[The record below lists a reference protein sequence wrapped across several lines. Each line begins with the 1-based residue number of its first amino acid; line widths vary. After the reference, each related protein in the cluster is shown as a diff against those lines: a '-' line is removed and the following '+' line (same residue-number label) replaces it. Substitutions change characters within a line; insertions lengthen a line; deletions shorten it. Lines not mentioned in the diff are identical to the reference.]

1 MIRIESL
8 VRRLL
13 DNRRGHARVKRP
25 YATIIYDEHKR
36 EVFRGKVKD
45 LSRGGACIGGLPV
58 NEGVRYGQR
67 VRVELLLLP
76 KDLKKVSERAVT
88 WGWVCRIE
96 EHEDGAAVAVKFER
110 FLADD
115 N

>member
-1 MIRIESL
+1 MLKIENL

-13 DNRRGHARVKRP
+13 DNRRDHSRVHRP
-25 YATIIYDEHKR
+25 YTTIIYDEHKR

-45 LSRGGACIGGLPV
+45 LSRGGVCVGGLPV
-58 NEGVRYGQR
+58 GDGVRYGQR

-76 KDLKKVSERAVT
+76 QNLHEVSEHAVT
-88 WGWVCRIE
+88 WGWVCRVE
-96 EHEDGAAVAVKFER
+96 EHEDGESVAVKFER
-110 FLADD
+110 FLPQG